1 MTESQKKESTQI
13 QWIEK
18 GRLYSVLVLV
28 VQVETAAMIWIWFAV
43 VVDDDVAFLTRL
55 ALK

>member
-1 MTESQKKESTQI
+1 MTESPKTESTQI

-28 VQVETAAMIWIWFAV
+28 VQVETAAMIWI
-43 VVDDDVAFLTRL
+43 
-55 ALK
+55 